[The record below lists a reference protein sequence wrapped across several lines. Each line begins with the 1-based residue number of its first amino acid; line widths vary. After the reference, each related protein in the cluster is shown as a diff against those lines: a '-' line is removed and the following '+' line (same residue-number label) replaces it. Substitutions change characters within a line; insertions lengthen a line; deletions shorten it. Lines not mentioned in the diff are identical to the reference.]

1 MILRSLLA
9 TALIAVGLFAF
20 GWPNGDTFASPP
32 SSAASPSLP
41 KPLRLAPFKERLA
54 AAQSVKVQTAIL
66 GIELDST
73 LESAHSKLDSL
84 GHSTA
89 RPVDEVDE
97 EAAKRSEG
105 EHKMSW
111 QLAKTDYGSVFV
123 KADEKERITYI
134 AAYLRPG
141 KELPFDK
148 IGQLEKAPVLTD
160 RVVAWDV
167 VRPNR
172 PLIRVVARGSER
184 KANSITMFIV
194 KRPRTD

>member
-1 MILRSLLA
+1 MILRSQLA
-9 TALIAVGLFAF
+9 TALITAGLFAF

-32 SSAASPSLP
+32 SSTASPSLP
-41 KPLRLAPFKERLA
+41 KSPKLAPFKERLA

-66 GIELDST
+66 GIELDAT
-73 LESAHSKLDSL
+73 LENARSKLDSL

-97 EAAKRSEG
+97 SAKRSDG
-105 EHKMSW
+105 EHTVSW
-111 QLAKTDYGSVFV
+111 QLVKTDYGSVSV
-123 KADEKERITYI
+123 KADEKGRITYI

-141 KELPFDK
+141 KEMPFDK

-167 VRPNR
+167 VTPSR
-172 PLIRVVARGSER
+172 PLIRVVARGPER

-194 KRPRTD
+194 KRPRTH

>member
-1 MILRSLLA
+1 VILRWLPA
-9 TALIAVGLFAF
+9 TALIVVGLFAVDRPK
-20 GWPNGDTFASPP
+20 GYAS
-32 SSAASPSLP
+32 SSAPSPSERP
-41 KPLRLAPFKERLA
+41 KLAPFEERLA
-54 AAQSVKVQTAIL
+54 AAESVKVQTVIL

-84 GHSTA
+84 GKPSATSLDGA
-89 RPVDEVDE
+89 DAAAGRTEDERKV
-97 EAAKRSEG
+97 
-105 EHKMSW
+105 SW

-134 AAYLRPG
+134 AASLRPG

-194 KRPRTD
+194 KRPRAD

>member
-1 MILRSLLA
+1 MILRSA
-9 TALIAVGLFAF
+9 TALIVVGLFAF
-20 GWPNGDTFASPP
+20 GRSNDDTYASAP
-32 SSAASPSLP
+32 SPSPSLP
-41 KPLRLAPFKERLA
+41 KPPKLAPFKERLT

-84 GHSTA
+84 GHSMA
-89 RPVDEVDE
+89 PPVDEGGEV
-97 EAAKRSEG
+97 AKRSEG
-105 EHKMSW
+105 EHKVSW

-123 KADEKERITYI
+123 KADEKARITYI
-134 AAYLRPG
+134 VAYLRPG
-141 KELPFDK
+141 KEMPFDK

-167 VRPNR
+167 LRPNR

-194 KRPRTD
+194 KRQRTD

>member
-1 MILRSLLA
+1 MILRSA
-9 TALIAVGLFAF
+9 TALIVVGLFAF
-20 GWPNGDTFASPP
+20 GWPNGDTSASAP
-32 SSAASPSLP
+32 SSSASPSLSKPP
-41 KPLRLAPFKERLA
+41 KLARFKERLA

-73 LESAHSKLDSL
+73 LESAQSKLDSL
-84 GHSTA
+84 GHPMA
-89 RPVDEVDE
+89 RPVDEGGEV
-97 EAAKRSEG
+97 AKRSEG
-105 EHKMSW
+105 EHKVSW
-111 QLAKTDYGSVFV
+111 QLTKTDYGSVFL

-134 AAYLRPG
+134 AAFLRPG
-141 KELPFDK
+141 KEMPFDK

-167 VRPNR
+167 LRPNR

>member
-1 MILRSLLA
+1 MILRSLPS
-9 TALIAVGLFAF
+9 TALIVGLFAF
-20 GWPNGDTFASPP
+20 GWPNGHTSASVP
-32 SSAASPSLP
+32 SASASPSLSKSP
-41 KPLRLAPFKERLA
+41 KLASFKERLA

-84 GHSTA
+84 GHA
-89 RPVDEVDE
+89 MAGPVGDGDEV
-97 EAAKRSEG
+97 AKPSEG
-105 EHKMSW
+105 ERKVSW
-111 QLAKTDYGSVFV
+111 RLAKSDYSSVFV

-134 AAYLRPG
+134 AAYLRPE
-141 KELPFDK
+141 KEIPFDK

-160 RVVAWDV
+160 RVVAWDF

-172 PLIRVVARGSER
+172 PFIRVVARGSER

>member
-1 MILRSLLA
+1 VILRSLPT
-9 TALIAVGLFAF
+9 TALIVVSLCAVG
-20 GWPNGDTFASPP
+20 WPSGDASAPVPLP
-32 SSAASPSLP
+32 SASPSPSKRP
-41 KPLRLAPFKERLA
+41 KLAPFKERLA
-54 AAQSVKVQTAIL
+54 AAQSVEVQTAIL

-84 GHSTA
+84 GQSTA
-89 RPVDEVDE
+89 RPVEGSD
-97 EAAKRSEG
+97 EAASQTEG
-105 EHKMSW
+105 EHTVSW
-111 QLAKTDYGSVFV
+111 QLAKTDYGSVVV
-123 KADEKERITYI
+123 KADEKGRLTYV

-141 KELPFDK
+141 KEMPFEK

-160 RVVAWDV
+160 RMAAWDV

>member
-1 MILRSLLA
+1 VILRSLPA
-9 TALIAVGLFAF
+9 TAFIVAALFAF
-20 GWPNGDTFASPP
+20 GWPKVETLAWGP
-32 SSAASPSLP
+32 SSAASPSPP
-41 KPLRLAPFKERLA
+41 KRPKLAPFKDRLA

-66 GIELDST
+66 GIEPDST

-84 GHSTA
+84 GDPSA
-89 RPVDEVDE
+89 RPLDGAE
-97 EAAKRSEG
+97 EAAKRTEG
-105 EHKMSW
+105 EHTVSW

-123 KADEKERITYI
+123 KADDKERITYI

-141 KELPFDK
+141 KEMPFDK

-172 PLIRVVARGSER
+172 PLIRVVARGPKR

-194 KRPRTD
+194 KRLHAD

>member
-1 MILRSLLA
+1 VILRSLPA
-9 TALIAVGLFAF
+9 TALTVVGLFTF
-20 GWPNGDTFASPP
+20 GWPNVETSASTP
-32 SSAASPSLP
+32 SPSPTKPP
-41 KPLRLAPFKERLA
+41 KLAPFKERLA

-73 LESAHSKLDSL
+73 LESVHSKLDSL

-89 RPVDEVDE
+89 RLVVGAD

-105 EHKMSW
+105 EHKVSW
-111 QLAKTDYGSVFV
+111 QLAKTDYGSIFV
-123 KADEKERITYI
+123 KADETKRITYI

-141 KELPFDK
+141 KEMPFDK

>member
-1 MILRSLLA
+1 MILRSLPA
-9 TALIAVGLFAF
+9 TALIVVSLFAV
-20 GWPNGDTFASPP
+20 GWPNGDASAP
-32 SSAASPSLP
+32 AASPSPSKRP
-41 KPLRLAPFKERLA
+41 KLAPFKERLA
-54 AAQSVKVQTAIL
+54 AARSVKVQTAIL

-84 GHSTA
+84 GQPSA
-89 RPVDEVDE
+89 RPLDGVG
-97 EAAKRSEG
+97 EAAGRTED
-105 EHKMSW
+105 EHKVSW

-134 AAYLRPG
+134 AGYLRPG
-141 KELPFDK
+141 KEMPFDK

-160 RVVAWDV
+160 RVVAWDL

-194 KRPRTD
+194 KRPRAD

>member
-1 MILRSLLA
+1 VILRSLPA
-9 TALIAVGLFAF
+9 TALIVVSLFAF
-20 GWPNGDTFASPP
+20 GWPNGETSASTP
-32 SSAASPSLP
+32 SSATSPSLP
-41 KPLRLAPFKERLA
+41 NPPKLAPFKERLA

-84 GHSTA
+84 GQPKAH
-89 RPVDEVDE
+89 PVDEGDKI
-97 EAAKRSEG
+97 AKRSED
-105 EHKMSW
+105 EHKVSW

-141 KELPFDK
+141 KEMPFDK

-194 KRPRTD
+194 KRPNTD

>member
-1 MILRSLLA
+1 VILRSLP
-9 TALIAVGLFAF
+9 ALIVVGLLAF
-20 GWPNGDTFASPP
+20 GWPNADTSAWAP
-32 SSAASPSLP
+32 SSAASPSPP
-41 KPLRLAPFKERLA
+41 KRPKLAPFKERLA
-54 AAQSVKVQTAIL
+54 AAQSVKVQTVIL

-84 GHSTA
+84 GQPTA
-89 RPVDEVDE
+89 RPVDEGD

-105 EHKMSW
+105 EHKVSW

-141 KELPFDK
+141 KEMPFDK

-172 PLIRVVARGSER
+172 LLIRVVARGSER

-194 KRPRTD
+194 KRPRID

>member
-1 MILRSLLA
+1 MIFRSLPA
-9 TALIAVGLFAF
+9 TALIVVSLFAVGWLN
-20 GWPNGDTFASPP
+20 WDASA
-32 SSAASPSLP
+32 SAPSPSPSKRP
-41 KPLRLAPFKERLA
+41 KLAPFKERLA

-84 GHSTA
+84 GDAA
-89 RPVDEVDE
+89 RRPKEKVDDVEPDE
-97 EAAKRSEG
+97 RERKVL
-105 EHKMSW
+105 W

-141 KELPFDK
+141 KEMPFDK

-194 KRPRTD
+194 KRPRPD

>member
-1 MILRSLLA
+1 VILRSLPA
-9 TALIAVGLFAF
+9 TALIVVGSFAF
-20 GWPNGDTFASPP
+20 GWPNGDTSASAP

-41 KPLRLAPFKERLA
+41 KPPKLAPFKERLA

-73 LESAHSKLDSL
+73 LESVHSKLDSL
-84 GHSTA
+84 GDSTA
-89 RPVDEVDE
+89 RPVDGVD
-97 EAAKRSEG
+97 EAAKRSKG
-105 EHKMSW
+105 EHKVSW

-141 KELPFDK
+141 KEMPFDK

-160 RVVAWDV
+160 SVVAWDV

-172 PLIRVVARGSER
+172 PLIRVVAHGSER
-184 KANSITMFIV
+184 KANSITIFIV

>member
-1 MILRSLLA
+1 VILGSLRA
-9 TALIAVGLFAF
+9 TALIVVGLFAF
-20 GWPNGDTFASPP
+20 GWPNGDTSASAP
-32 SSAASPSLP
+32 SSAASPSPP
-41 KPLRLAPFKERLA
+41 KPPKLAPFKERLA

-73 LESAHSKLDSL
+73 LESVHSKLDSL
-84 GHSTA
+84 GDPT
-89 RPVDEVDE
+89 
-97 EAAKRSEG
+97 AKRTES
-105 EHKMSW
+105 EHKVSW
-111 QLAKTDYGSVFV
+111 QLAKTDYASVFV
-123 KADEKERITYI
+123 KADKKERITYI

-141 KELPFDK
+141 KEMPFDK

>member
-1 MILRSLLA
+1 VILRSLPA
-9 TALIAVGLFAF
+9 MALIVGLFTF
-20 GWPNGDTFASPP
+20 GWPNGDTSASVP
-32 SSAASPSLP
+32 SASASPSLSKPP
-41 KPLRLAPFKERLA
+41 KLAPFKERLA
-54 AAQSVKVQTAIL
+54 AAQSVKVQTVIL

-73 LESAHSKLDSL
+73 LESARNKLDSL
-84 GHSTA
+84 GQLTA
-89 RPVDEVDE
+89 RPVDEAYQ
-97 EAAKRSEG
+97 AAKRSEG
-105 EHKMSW
+105 ERKISW

-123 KADEKERITYI
+123 KADEKGRITYV

-141 KELPFDK
+141 KKMPFDK
-148 IGQLEKAPVLTD
+148 IGELEKAPILTD

-172 PLIRVVARGSER
+172 PLIRVVARGSEQ

>member
-32 SSAASPSLP
+32 SSTASPSLP
-41 KPLRLAPFKERLA
+41 KSPKLAPFNQRLA

-73 LESAHSKLDSL
+73 LKNAHSKLDSL

-89 RPVDEVDE
+89 RPLDEAD

-105 EHKMSW
+105 EHTVSW
-111 QLAKTDYGSVFV
+111 QLVKTDYGSVSV
-123 KADEKERITYI
+123 KADEKGRITYI

-141 KELPFDK
+141 KEMPFDK

-167 VRPNR
+167 VRPSR

-184 KANSITMFIV
+184 KADSITMFIV
-194 KRPRTD
+194 KRPHTD

>member
-1 MILRSLLA
+1 MILRSLPA
-9 TALIAVGLFAF
+9 TALIVVGLFAVDRPK
-20 GWPNGDTFASPP
+20 GYAS
-32 SSAASPSLP
+32 SSAPSPSERP
-41 KPLRLAPFKERLA
+41 KLAPFEERLA
-54 AAQSVKVQTAIL
+54 AAESVKVQTVIL

-84 GHSTA
+84 GKPSATSLDGA
-89 RPVDEVDE
+89 DEVAGRTE
-97 EAAKRSEG
+97 EERKV
-105 EHKMSW
+105 SW

-123 KADEKERITYI
+123 KADAKERITYI
-134 AAYLRPG
+134 AASLRPG
-141 KELPFDK
+141 KEIPFDK

-194 KRPRTD
+194 KRPRAD

>member
-1 MILRSLLA
+1 VILRSA
-9 TALIAVGLFAF
+9 TALIVCLFAF
-20 GWPNGDTFASPP
+20 GWPNDDTSASAP
-32 SSAASPSLP
+32 SSTTSPSPSKPP
-41 KPLRLAPFKERLA
+41 KLAPFKERLA
-54 AAQSVKVQTAIL
+54 AAKSVKVQTAIL

-84 GHSTA
+84 GHAMA
-89 RPVDEVDE
+89 RAIDEGSEV
-97 EAAKRSEG
+97 AKSSEG
-105 EHKMSW
+105 EHKVSW
-111 QLAKTDYGSVFV
+111 QLAKTDYASLFV

-134 AAYLRPG
+134 AAFLRPG
-141 KELPFDK
+141 KEIPFDK

-167 VRPNR
+167 LRPDR
-172 PLIRVVARGSER
+172 SLIRVVARGGER

>member
-1 MILRSLLA
+1 VILRSQLA
-9 TALIAVGLFAF
+9 TALITAGLFAF

-32 SSAASPSLP
+32 SSMASPSLP
-41 KPLRLAPFKERLA
+41 KSPKLAPFKERLA
-54 AAQSVKVQTAIL
+54 AAQSVKVRTAIL
-66 GIELDST
+66 GIELDAT
-73 LESAHSKLDSL
+73 LENARNKLDSL

-97 EAAKRSEG
+97 SAKRSDA
-105 EHKMSW
+105 EHTFSW
-111 QLAKTDYGSVFV
+111 QLVKTDYSSVSL
-123 KADEKERITYI
+123 KADEKGRITYI

-141 KELPFDK
+141 KEMPFDE

-167 VRPNR
+167 VRPSR
-172 PLIRVVARGSER
+172 PLIRVVGRGSER

>member
-1 MILRSLLA
+1 MRPKLA
-9 TALIAVGLFAF
+9 
-20 GWPNGDTFASPP
+20 S
-32 SSAASPSLP
+32 
-41 KPLRLAPFKERLA
+41 FKERLA

-73 LESAHSKLDSL
+73 LESAHSRLDSL
-84 GHSTA
+84 GQPSD
-89 RPVDEVDE
+89 RPLNGTDEAGE
-97 EAAKRSEG
+97 RNEG
-105 EHKMSW
+105 ERKISW
-111 QLAKTDYGSVFV
+111 QLDKTDYASVFV
-123 KADEKERITYI
+123 KADEKNRITYM
-134 AAYLRPG
+134 AGYLRSG
-141 KELPFDK
+141 KEMPFDK
-148 IGQLEKAPVLTD
+148 IGQVEKAPVLSD

>member
-1 MILRSLLA
+1 VTLRSA
-9 TALIAVGLFAF
+9 TALIVCLFAF
-20 GWPNGDTFASPP
+20 GWPNDDTSASAP
-32 SSAASPSLP
+32 SSTTSPSPSKPP
-41 KPLRLAPFKERLA
+41 KLAPFKERLA
-54 AAQSVKVQTAIL
+54 AAKSVKVQTAIL

-84 GHSTA
+84 GHAMA
-89 RPVDEVDE
+89 RAIDEGSEV
-97 EAAKRSEG
+97 AKSSEG
-105 EHKMSW
+105 EHKVSW
-111 QLAKTDYGSVFV
+111 QLAKTDYASLFV

-134 AAYLRPG
+134 AAFLRRR
-141 KELPFDK
+141 KEIPFDK

-167 VRPNR
+167 LRPDR
-172 PLIRVVARGSER
+172 SLIRVVARGGER

>member
-1 MILRSLLA
+1 VILRSA
-9 TALIAVGLFAF
+9 TALIVCLFAF
-20 GWPNGDTFASPP
+20 GWPNDDTSASAP
-32 SSAASPSLP
+32 SSTTSPSPSKPP
-41 KPLRLAPFKERLA
+41 KLAPFKERLA
-54 AAQSVKVQTAIL
+54 AAKSVKVQTAIL

-84 GHSTA
+84 GHAMA
-89 RPVDEVDE
+89 RAIDEGSEV
-97 EAAKRSEG
+97 AKSSEG
-105 EHKMSW
+105 EHKVSW
-111 QLAKTDYGSVFV
+111 QLAKTDYASLFV

-134 AAYLRPG
+134 AAFLRPR
-141 KELPFDK
+141 KEIPFDK

-167 VRPNR
+167 LRPDR
-172 PLIRVVARGSER
+172 SLIRVVARGAER

>member
-1 MILRSLLA
+1 VILRSLSA
-9 TALIAVGLFAF
+9 TALIVVGLFAV
-20 GWPNGDTFASPP
+20 GGPNGDASVPAP
-32 SSAASPSLP
+32 SPSPSKRP
-41 KPLRLAPFKERLA
+41 KLAPFKERLA

-84 GHSTA
+84 GQPSA
-89 RPVDEVDE
+89 RPLDGA
-97 EAAKRSEG
+97 EAAGQTED
-105 EHKMSW
+105 EHKVSW
-111 QLAKTDYGSVFV
+111 QLAKTDYALVFV

-134 AAYLRPG
+134 AANLRPG
-141 KELPFDK
+141 KEMPFHK

-194 KRPRTD
+194 KRPRAD

>member
-1 MILRSLLA
+1 MILRSLP
-9 TALIAVGLFAF
+9 ALIIVSLFAL
-20 GWPNGDTFASPP
+20 GGSNGDASTPTP
-32 SSAASPSLP
+32 SPSP
-41 KPLRLAPFKERLA
+41 SRRPNLAPFKERLA

-84 GHSTA
+84 GQPSA
-89 RPVDEVDE
+89 RPVDGAD
-97 EAAKRSEG
+97 EAAGGTED
-105 EHKMSW
+105 EHKVSW
-111 QLAKTDYGSVFV
+111 QLAKTDYASVFV

-134 AAYLRPG
+134 AGYLRPG
-141 KELPFDK
+141 KEMPFDK
-148 IGQLEKAPVLTD
+148 IGQLEKAPMLTE

-194 KRPRTD
+194 KRPRAD

>member
-1 MILRSLLA
+1 MILRSLLP
-9 TALIAVGLFAF
+9 TALIVVGLFAF
-20 GWPNGDTFASPP
+20 ALPNGETSASPP
-32 SSAASPSLP
+32 SATVSPSLSAP
-41 KPLRLAPFKERLA
+41 SKLAPFKERLA
-54 AAQSVKVQTAIL
+54 AAQSVKVQMAIF

-84 GHSTA
+84 GQFTA
-89 RPVDEVDE
+89 RPVDEVS
-97 EAAKRSEG
+97 EAAKESEDK
-105 EHKMSW
+105 HKVLW

-141 KELPFDK
+141 KEVPFDK

>member
-1 MILRSLLA
+1 L
-9 TALIAVGLFAF
+9 
-20 GWPNGDTFASPP
+20 ASPP
-32 SSAASPSLP
+32 PSKRP
-41 KPLRLAPFKERLA
+41 KLAPFKERLA

-73 LESAHSKLDSL
+73 LESAHNKLDSL
-84 GHSTA
+84 GQPTA
-89 RPVDEVDE
+89 GHADGSN

-105 EHKMSW
+105 ERKVLW

-123 KADEKERITYI
+123 KADEKKRVTYI

-141 KELPFDK
+141 KEMPFDE

-160 RVVAWDV
+160 HIVAWDV

-194 KRPRTD
+194 KRPRTN

>member
-1 MILRSLLA
+1 VILRSLPL
-9 TALIAVGLFAF
+9 TALIVVGLFAF
-20 GWPNGDTFASPP
+20 AWPNGEISASPP
-32 SSAASPSLP
+32 WSAASPSLSEP
-41 KPLRLAPFKERLA
+41 SKLAPFKERLA
-54 AAQSVKVQTAIL
+54 AAQSVKVQTEIL

-73 LESAHSKLDSL
+73 LQSAHSKLDSL
-84 GHSTA
+84 SQLTA
-89 RPVDEVDE
+89 GPIDEVS
-97 EAAKRSEG
+97 EAAKGSED
-105 EHKMSW
+105 EHKVSW

-123 KADEKERITYI
+123 RADEKERITYV

-141 KELPFDK
+141 KEMPFDK
-148 IGQLEKAPVLTD
+148 IGELEKAPVLTD

>member
-1 MILRSLLA
+1 VILRSLPA
-9 TALIAVGLFAF
+9 TALIVVGLFAVDRPK
-20 GWPNGDTFASPP
+20 GYAS
-32 SSAASPSLP
+32 SSAPSPSERP
-41 KPLRLAPFKERLA
+41 KLAPFEERLA
-54 AAQSVKVQTAIL
+54 AAESVKVQTVIL

-84 GHSTA
+84 GKPSATSLDGA
-89 RPVDEVDE
+89 D
-97 EAAKRSEG
+97 EAAGRTEEERKV
-105 EHKMSW
+105 SW

-134 AAYLRPG
+134 AASLRPG
-141 KELPFDK
+141 KEIPFDK

-194 KRPRTD
+194 KRPRAD